1 MRIVAMM
8 AAAVA
13 LLMVVL
19 LLQDVLDTPA
29 AAETETLPAEV
40 SPP

>member
-19 LLQDVLDTPA
+19 LLQDVLDAPT
-29 AAETETLPAEV
+29 AAEIETLPAEV